1 MENYK
6 EHLLE
11 LSVLNDLL
19 QRGLKVLDLLE
30 GRSQKE
36 ADVILNDFIVMSSI
50 LNERKQDASNSCSR
64 YSTLFCFKH
73 SILHFARIS
82 NITNFMD
89 RAIQTNHNTGF
100 GDRIKDVLDKKY
112 V

>member
-50 LNERKQDASNSCSR
+50 LNERNRNMAEHVD
-64 YSTLFCFKH
+64 
-73 SILHFARIS
+73 ILNKYRH
-82 NITNFMD
+82 
-89 RAIQTNHNTGF
+89 
-100 GDRIKDVLDKKY
+100 DKKMQQDIY
-112 V
+112 